1 MNPGLALCCTIQHPW
16 HDQNGVLFDPLN
28 RAIRDSFCMVCWN
41 METETGQVCRSE
53 RTISCC
59 IRLGHI
65 DFVFLTPLTL
75 HEVIDFVAERTPIPS
90 HLGFWVF
97 HFFEPRWG
105 HYERC
110 IACGF
115 TISTFPRPKWVSENG
130 LLPPFMVIKY
140 SGKWW
145 NMKLKPVDWMVIDK
159 SNTFRHCFFH
169 IMRMNIYPL
178 VI

>member
-28 RAIRDSFCMVCWN
+28 RAIRDSYCMVCWN

-65 DFVFLTPLTL
+65 VFFLPRWHCMKWLTL
-75 HEVIDFVAERTPIPS
+75 WLKGPLSHPA

-115 TISTFPRPKWVSENG
+115 TISTFPRPKWVC
-130 LLPPFMVIKY
+130 LKMVCFPHLW
-140 SGKWW
+140 S
-145 NMKLKPVDWMVIDK
+145 
-159 SNTFRHCFFH
+159 SNTPG
-169 IMRMNIYPL
+169 NDGTWN
-178 VI
+178 